1 MKFSLPWS
9 IIRAGTFL
17 GHSATVQRYLL
28 NEYLFMRHLIRSRT
42 QEACLLSAASCPM
55 IPIRPLT
62 SGSDEARD
70 PQEGAQGTAE
80 AEEQQATTSENTDD
94 GLASAVD
101 GIQGILDRFRGMG
114 IGFTV
119 TGEGKAVAFHLTGSP
134 REVVIIEGPEAWQY
148 HDNPLFSDCV
158 LEIEGLPR
166 MHACAGE

>member
-1 MKFSLPWS
+1 
-9 IIRAGTFL
+9 
-17 GHSATVQRYLL
+17 
-28 NEYLFMRHLIRSRT
+28 MRHLIRSRIT
-42 QEACLLSAASCPM
+42 QGLPCDSSIVFM
-55 IPIRPLT
+55 ISTRSPT

-70 PQEGAQGTAE
+70 PQAAVPISEAGTE
-80 AEEQQATTSENTDD
+80 KATTSDETGD

-101 GIQGILDRFRGMG
+101 DIQGMLDRFRGMG

-134 REVVIIEGPEAWQY
+134 REVVIIEGLEAWQY